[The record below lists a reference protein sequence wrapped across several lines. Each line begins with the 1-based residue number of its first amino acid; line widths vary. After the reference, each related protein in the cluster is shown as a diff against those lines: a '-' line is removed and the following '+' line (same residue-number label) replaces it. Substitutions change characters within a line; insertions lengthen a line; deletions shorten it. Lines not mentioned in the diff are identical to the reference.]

1 MRRRLLLGLAAW
13 LARAGCFATDER
25 PYAIE
30 DTSYTLE
37 PGRFAVE
44 LTPLTYARRDVSGAG
59 ERHEEV
65 WSFGYSTLRA
75 GVTRDTEIGAVFES
89 WQSSRTHDF
98 GADVRERL
106 HGAGNLLLRLKHNFF
121 GNDGGR
127 ASLSLSP
134 YFRFPTGSRAIAS
147 TRTEWGFALPLDLT
161 LTERWAALV
170 VAYGDW
176 LADSAGD
183 GRHFESSVLLDFS
196 HAFATDWCAL
206 LECYYQVCPE
216 TGSSP
221 IGTLNAGVGRM
232 WGRDLYVEAGTML
245 GLTTAAPDISLY
257 VSVGRR
263 F

>member
-1 MRRRLLLGLAAW
+1 MRRRLLLGLAGW
-13 LARAGCFATDER
+13 LAGIGCVAADER

-37 PGRFAVE
+37 PGHFAVE
-44 LTPLTYARRDVSGAG
+44 ITPLTYARRDISGAG
-59 ERHEEV
+59 GTHEEV

-75 GVTRDTEIGAVFES
+75 GVTRDTEIAAVFES

-98 GADVRERL
+98 AADARERL
-106 HGAGNLLLRLKHNFF
+106 HGAGNLLLRVKHNVF

-127 ASLSLSP
+127 ASLALGP

-147 TRTEWGFALPLDLT
+147 NCTEWGFAVPLDLT
-161 LTERWAALV
+161 LTEQWTALV

-176 LADSAGD
+176 LANSEGA

-196 HAFATDWCAL
+196 RTFATDWSAL
-206 LECYYQVCPE
+206 FECYYQVCPE
-216 TGSSP
+216 TGASP
-221 IGTLNAGVGRM
+221 VGTLNAGLGRM
-232 WGRDLYVEAGTML
+232 WGPNLYVEAGAMFGITE
-245 GLTTAAPDISLY
+245 AAPDVSLY
-257 VSVGRR
+257 VSLGRR